1 MAKITDPYKAQELTP
16 IVPTTQDIPASA
28 WAKER
33 PHNQAGLTSRQGPSK
48 PLTGQGQPVRPDL
61 FKGEVRGS

>member
-1 MAKITDPYKAQELTP
+1 MTKSKDPYAPAQLAE
-16 IVPTTQDIPASA
+16 IKPTTESIPPSA

-48 PLTGQGQPVRPDL
+48 PLTGEGSQVRPDL
-61 FKGEVRGS
+61 FRGEVR